1 MMMARPRMKTSR
13 ALPPSRRPDP
23 ERLQSLS
30 DPTPGVAL
38 ASSGVILHPSGPES
52 GPGGQSQGPDNEAS
66 PQLTAPY
73 RQFRRVGRV
82 GLEPRPADYEKYGF
96 VHRTR

>member
-30 DPTPGVAL
+30 DPTPGIAL
-38 ASSGVILHPSGPES
+38 ASGGVILRPSGPES
-52 GPGGQSQGPDNEAS
+52 GPGGQSQGPDNGAS
-66 PQLTAPY
+66 PQLIAPY
-73 RQFRRVGRV
+73 RQFREWG
-82 GLEPRPADYEKYGF
+82 GWGSNPRPADYESPTG
-96 VHRTR
+96 RRG